1 MNDRWKIGAGLG
13 LFLLLVLTPV
23 WQGRGRHWT
32 PKGLRKPAKATEC
45 VLPKDEM
52 RSRHMKLLDDWRE
65 TVVRTGTRQAL
76 TFSGKPV
83 RMSLTG
89 TCLGCHESKKE
100 FCDRCHGE
108 LGVAPECWS
117 CHLPP
122 KEER

>member
-1 MNDRWKIGAGLG
+1 MTDRWKIGAGLA
-13 LFLLLVLTPV
+13 LFLLLIMTPV
-23 WQGRGRHWT
+23 WQGRARHWA
-32 PKGLRKPAKATEC
+32 PQGLRKAAKEPC
-45 VLPKDEM
+45 VLPRAEM
-52 RSRHMKLLDDWRE
+52 RERHMDLLNDWRQA
-65 TVVRTGTRQAL
+65 VVRTGSRQAR
-76 TFSGKPV
+76 TATGQVV

-108 LGVAPECWS
+108 LGVAPDCWS